1 MFNEDAFRFFRIP
14 GSVPVRKHQTFLGNK
29 LCPASRPTP
38 QIQFSTKSDQRLPRL
53 SRSGVPAGCNESRRW
68 KLRLR
73 LSRIHLLRCSEPQIQ
88 RRMHH
93 CRKSIRRLYLLLRF
107 LPNYPTPHSW
117 PRLRA
122 SSPVVQPANPAHE
135 KPPRIETTT
144 INQSVV
150 PQSPWSQSVRS
161 TRQRR
166 S

>member
-1 MFNEDAFRFFRIP
+1 MFNDDAFRVFRIP
-14 GSVPVRKHQTFLGNK
+14 RSVPVRKHQTFLGNK
-29 LCPASRPTP
+29 LCPSSRPTP

-73 LSRIHLLRCSEPQIQ
+73 RIRLLRFSQPQHQ

-93 CRKSIRRLYLLLRF
+93 CRKSIRRLNLLLRF
-107 LPNYPTPHSW
+107 LQNYPTPHFW
-117 PRLRA
+117 PRRRA
-122 SSPVVQPANPAHE
+122 SSLVVQPANPAHE
-135 KPPRIETTT
+135 RPHRIKTTT